1 MQKTPARLAYFGQPR
16 DFELSSA
23 DLCRHHYLQRRLR
36 RGLIR
41 GTLGAA
47 GMMLVLGRPY
57 GAFLKFVRQLFG
69 LPSLPST
76 GRIEAYVARH
86 GTLTTRISG
95 VVIVQAGHPSREI
108 PPVEFDECVPHI
120 INRYC
125 FRRTW

>member
-1 MQKTPARLAYFGQPR
+1 LDSLAI
-16 DFELSSA
+16 LSFQAQIYAGIITFSGA
-23 DLCRHHYLQRRLR
+23 SGGG
-36 RGLIR
+36 GLIR

-47 GMMLVLGRPY
+47 AMMLVLGRPY